1 VTDEPKQPWH
11 RSLPGMLTAATG
23 LIAAVSGL
31 VAGLNQL
38 GVFHREPAP
47 PAVVGISPTP
57 SDNTAQDT
65 TAAARSPRPL
75 PAVVEPPP
83 GAVQARPSAPAPKP
97 SEPASTTPKPAP
109 PAPAA
114 DTAIAPAGTRLA
126 KGTVLELTVPV
137 RTCAPENGQR
147 RFTARVA
154 SPVRAG
160 GATVLPAGTTAVLH
174 LRRGGNPVAPRAR
187 LDSLV
192 RPGFAVAVS
201 ASQVQIP
208 RGSVNGVC
216 LRADAR
222 MNAVLDASLNLPPR

>member
-1 VTDEPKQPWH
+1 
-11 RSLPGMLTAATG
+11 MLTAATG
-23 LIAAVSGL
+23 FIAAVSGL

-38 GVFHREPAP
+38 GVFHREPTP

-65 TAAARSPRPL
+65 TAAGRGPQPL

-97 SEPASTTPKPAP
+97 SEPA
-109 PAPAA
+109 
-114 DTAIAPAGTRLA
+114 AIAPAGTRLA

-137 RTCAPENGQR
+137 RTCAPETGQR
-147 RFTARVA
+147 RFTARLA

-174 LRRGGNPVAPRAR
+174 LRRGGNPAAPRAR

>member
-1 VTDEPKQPWH
+1 MTDEPKQPWH

-23 LIAAVSGL
+23 LIAAMSGL

-38 GVFHREPAP
+38 GVFHREPTP

-65 TAAARSPRPL
+65 IAAGRSRQPQT
-75 PAVVEPPP
+75 AVVEPTP
-83 GAVQARPSAPAPKP
+83 GAVQARPSAPATKP
-97 SEPASTTPKPAP
+97 SEPA
-109 PAPAA
+109 
-114 DTAIAPAGTRLA
+114 AIAPAGTRLA

-147 RFTARVA
+147 RFTARLA

-174 LRRGGNPVAPRAR
+174 LRRGGNPAAPRAR

-222 MNAVLDASLNLPPR
+222 MDAVLDASLNLPPR

>member
-1 VTDEPKQPWH
+1 
-11 RSLPGMLTAATG
+11 MLTAATG
-23 LIAAVSGL
+23 FIAAVSGL

-38 GVFHREPAP
+38 GVFHREPTPTAE
-47 PAVVGISPTP
+47 VGISPTP

-65 TAAARSPRPL
+65 TAAGRSPQPL

-83 GAVQARPSAPAPKP
+83 GAVQAPAPKP

-109 PAPAA
+109 PAPAG

-126 KGTVLELTVPV
+126 KGTVLELTVPA
-137 RTCAPENGQR
+137 RTCAPEDGQR
-147 RFTARVA
+147 RFTARLA

-160 GATVLPAGTTAVLH
+160 GATVLPTGTTAVLH
-174 LRRGGNPVAPRAR
+174 LRRGGNPAAPRAR

-192 RPGFAVAVS
+192 RPGFAVALS
-201 ASQVQIP
+201 ASHVQIP

-222 MNAVLDASLNLPPR
+222 MNAVLDASLNFPPR

>member
-1 VTDEPKQPWH
+1 MTDEPKQPWH

-154 SPVRAG
+154 SPV
-160 GATVLPAGTTAVLH
+160 L
-174 LRRGGNPVAPRAR
+174 
-187 LDSLV
+187 SL
-192 RPGFAVAVS
+192 
-201 ASQVQIP
+201 IHI
-208 RGSVNGVC
+208 
-216 LRADAR
+216 
-222 MNAVLDASLNLPPR
+222 